1 MINPK
6 DVHPKDLIF
15 FQKELK
21 KTDQEMADMLG
32 ITAKTW
38 VNKRSSSTKLM
49 RKQMLSPAECEY
61 FMLLTGTHPQYGL
74 IKNKK

>member
-15 FQKELK
+15 FQKKLK

-38 VNKRSSSTKLM
+38 INKRSSTQVI
-49 RKQMLSPAECEY
+49 RKQLLSPAECEY